1 MNSTVASHATIEAP
15 DVIETPRLHLVRWS
29 DAHFED
35 FARFLCDPD
44 VIRYIR
50 AEPLTREK
58 GIEHH
63 AQSLDE
69 WQQHGFGKRAVH
81 EIATGAWIGFVE
93 LSLVGPGK
101 GCREDDVEIGY
112 FVTPA
117 KWGHG
122 IATEAATAIRDEA
135 FARVGV
141 SELLGRSR
149 VENTASAR
157 VMEKI
162 GFRRTRT
169 HVLAEGVTVAIHRL
183 GRTEWM
189 RHRHAAEQPRPVALV
204 VHSPHEP
211 RSGYRETG

>member
-1 MNSTVASHATIEAP
+1 MATYAAP
-15 DVIETPRLHLVRWS
+15 EEPLDVIETPRLHLMRWS
-29 DAHFED
+29 DAHFDD
-35 FARFLCDPD
+35 FARFLRDPD

-50 AEPLTREK
+50 AEPLSREK

-63 AQSLDE
+63 AQSLAE
-69 WQQHGFGKRAVH
+69 WQQHGFGKRAVR

-112 FVTPA
+112 FITPGQ
-117 KWGHG
+117 WGQG

-135 FARVGV
+135 FARVGLA
-141 SELLGRSR
+141 ELLGRSR

-162 GFRRTRT
+162 GFRRVRD
-169 HVLAEGVTVAIHRL
+169 HVLAEGITVAIHRL
-183 GRTEWM
+183 GRAEWVK
-189 RHRHAAEQPRPVALV
+189 HRHVVEQARPLALV
-204 VHSPHEP
+204 VHPPPEH
-211 RSGYRETG
+211 RSGYRDTG